1 MDEQILTKLKTA
13 KETLEAKKQE
23 TAAAKEGMEEFVE
36 AKKAETQAA
45 VAEWK
50 ANRDR
55 KRNLTA

>member
-1 MDEQILTKLKTA
+1 LDEQILTKLKAA

-23 TAAAKEGMEEFVE
+23 AAAAKAGMEEFVE
-36 AKKAETQAA
+36 AKKAETQTA

-50 ANRDR
+50 ANHDR

>member
-1 MDEQILTKLKTA
+1 LKAA

-23 TAAAKEGMEEFVE
+23 ATAAKAGMEEFVE
-36 AKKAETQAA
+36 AKKAETKAA